1 MYPVQCTVQVQ
12 YAGPVTSASNRVD
25 ENFACELAV
34 NTRRP
39 GYRSTCSPFPPLPEY
54 SDHGCACGP
63 IYISCLNTRPM
74 CEFTRFRAAPSRAF
88 LPMLARGFVVEGMVG
103 SYRIP
108 PIVGTKVNRAVP
120 PVTERDFCVCCGL
133 GANVRSPISRCRDN
147 RASERRAHPI
157 PPTARIGIAAHS
169 CIRWLAARAHCTRR
183 PLTIMLHVAWCL
195 DPARA

>member
-12 YAGPVTSASNRVD
+12 YAGPVTSARTVSMKTLPVNWLLTLGDQATGV
-25 ENFACELAV
+25 LAV
-34 NTRRP
+34 PFLR
-39 GYRSTCSPFPPLPEY
+39 YRSTRITVALVGLFIYPVSTP
-54 SDHGCACGP
+54 DRCAN
-63 IYISCLNTRPM
+63 LL
-74 CEFTRFRAAPSRAF
+74 FRAAPCRAF

-120 PVTERDFCVCCGL
+120 PVTERDFRVCCGL